1 MASQV
6 NSTNY
11 FQDLMLILLKLFP
24 KVTEERTLTNSFNE
38 VTLLENQKKVSQK
51 KKITGQLSVT
61 DTDANILNKTLR
73 NGFQQYI
80 KRTIHHGQ
88 VGFIPAV

>member
-24 KVTEERTLTNSFNE
+24 KVAEERALTNSFNE

-51 KKITGQLSVT
+51 KKITGQY
-61 DTDANILNKTLR
+61 
-73 NGFQQYI
+73 Q
-80 KRTIHHGQ
+80 
-88 VGFIPAV
+88 